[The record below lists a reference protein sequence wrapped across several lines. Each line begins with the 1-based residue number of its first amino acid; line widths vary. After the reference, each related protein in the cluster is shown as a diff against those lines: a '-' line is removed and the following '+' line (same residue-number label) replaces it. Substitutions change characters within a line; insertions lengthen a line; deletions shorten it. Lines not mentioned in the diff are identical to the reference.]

1 MVEKDTKLR
10 FKLCKIFAIAFCL
23 AVSVDAMAT
32 YYQASSVPDATR
44 PRPAEITKPA
54 VIEFKGEIQPQ
65 LKMYFDNR
73 FEMARR
79 AGVDLLIIEIDSPG
93 GLKQESLEM
102 ARKLRDCQWAYTVAI
117 ISNEAISGGALV
129 ALGCDEI
136 LIDPNAKFG
145 DIGEIGFDLEQGAF
159 RLIEPKLES
168 YLSRDARDLAESKG
182 RSPDL
187 AEALID
193 KDVLVYQKPNPEN
206 PDGTPLFQSVRSD
219 SAEKPAA
226 PWQLI
231 PESGPERFLTL
242 SGQRTLQL
250 GLAQGMAT
258 TPDALANEFNF
269 PEDSIKVYSLKLTDK
284 VAHFLNN
291 PIVTVLLI
299 LFGMVAL
306 YIEFSAPGLGVGGL
320 LSGLAALL
328 FFWSRFL
335 AGTSGWLEVI
345 LFLGGVAFIFA
356 ELFIIPGFGV
366 SGLTGIAL
374 LFVSVVLA
382 GQNFVLPATPEQWD
396 QSIGTSFTLMIS
408 CVAFLLAAMFITK
421 KMGSIPILNKMILS
435 TEPFASQ
442 KPTTDAS
449 GKPIPTPHPLVSVG
463 DWGESES
470 LLRPAGRAKFDN
482 RSIDVVSDGAFVE
495 AGVSVRVIEIQGS
508 IIRVTQVDQKVDRK
522 DEEPN
527 SSP

>member
-1 MVEKDTKLR
+1 MVENNTKQTQ
-10 FKLCKIFAIAFCL
+10 KLCKLFAVALCL
-23 AVSVDAMAT
+23 AGSVEALGAL
-32 YYQASSVPDATR
+32 YQTSSVPDATR
-44 PRPAEITKPA
+44 PRPDKITKPA

-79 AGVDLLIIEIDSPG
+79 VGVDLLIIEIDSPG
-93 GLKQESLEM
+93 GLKQESLEI

-136 LIDPNAKFG
+136 LINPNAKFG
-145 DIGEIGFDLEQGAF
+145 DIGEIGFDPEQGAF
-159 RLIEPKLES
+159 RLIEPKIES
-168 YLSRDARDLAESKG
+168 YLSRDARDLSESKG

-193 KDVLVYQKPNPEN
+193 KDVLVYQKPDPQNLE
-206 PDGTPLFQSVRSD
+206 GFPLFQSVRSD
-219 SAEKPAA
+219 AAEKPTA
-226 PWQLI
+226 PWKLI
-231 PESGPERFLTL
+231 PETGPERFLTL

-250 GLAQGMAT
+250 GLAQGLAP

-269 PEDSIKVYSLKLTDK
+269 PKDSIKVYSLKLTDK
-284 VAHFLNN
+284 VAYLLNN
-291 PIVTVLLI
+291 PIITAMLI

-306 YIEFSAPGLGVGGL
+306 YFEFSAPGLGAGGL
-320 LSGLAALL
+320 LSGLAAVL

-345 LFLGGVAFIFA
+345 LFLCGVAFIFT

-374 LFVSVVLA
+374 LFSSVVLA
-382 GQNFVLPATPEQWD
+382 GQNFLLPATPEQLN
-396 QSIGTSFTLMIS
+396 QSIGSAFTLLIS
-408 CVAFLLAAMFITK
+408 CVAFVVTAIFITK

-435 TEPFASQ
+435 TEPLTPEKTSTDSAV
-442 KPTTDAS
+442 KPTQR
-449 GKPIPTPHPLVSVG
+449 PHSTVSVG
-463 DWGESES
+463 DRGESES
-470 LLRPAGRAKFDN
+470 LLRPAGRAKFND
-482 RSIDVVSDGAFVE
+482 RSIDVVSDGAFVDS
-495 AGVSVRVIEIQGS
+495 GVAVRVIEIQGS
-508 IIRVTQVDQKVDRK
+508 IVRVCQAS
-522 DEEPN
+522 EEPT
-527 SSP
+527 S

>member
-1 MVEKDTKLR
+1 MVEKNTKLR
-10 FKLCKIFAIAFCL
+10 IKLCKFFAIALCL
-23 AVSVDAMAT
+23 AVTANALAMT
-32 YYQASSVPDATR
+32 YQASSVPDATR
-44 PRPAEITKPA
+44 PRPPQFTKPA

-79 AGVDLLIIEIDSPG
+79 DGADLLIIEIDSPG

-102 ARKLRDCQWAYTVAI
+102 ARKLRDCQWAYTVAV

-145 DIGEIGFDLEQGAF
+145 DIGEIGFDLEEGAF

-193 KDVLVYQKPNPEN
+193 KDVLVYQKPDPEN
-206 PDGTPLFQSVRSD
+206 PEGTPLFQSVRTD

-226 PWQLI
+226 PWELI

-269 PEDSIKVYSLKLTDK
+269 PIDSIQVYSLKLTDK

-291 PIVTVLLI
+291 PIVTALLI

-320 LSGLAALL
+320 LSGLAAVL

-345 LFLGGVAFIFA
+345 LFLAGVAFIFA

-366 SGLTGIAL
+366 SGLAGIGL
-374 LFVSVVLA
+374 LFVSVILA
-382 GQNFVLPATPEQWD
+382 GQNFVLPETTEQWD
-396 QSIGTSFTLMIS
+396 QSIASSFTVMIS
-408 CVAFLLAAMFITK
+408 CVAFVLAAIFITR

-435 TEPFASQ
+435 TEPLTAQ
-442 KPTTDAS
+442 KTATNSS
-449 GKPIPTPHPLVSVG
+449 GKPAQAPHPLVSVG

-470 LLRPAGRAKFDN
+470 LLRPAGRAKFND

-495 AGVSVRVIEIQGS
+495 AGVAVRVIEIQGS
-508 IIRVTQVDQKVDRK
+508 IIRVAQVDQKNRDS
-522 DEEPN
+522 D
-527 SSP
+527 S

>member
-1 MVEKDTKLR
+1 MVEKNTKLG
-10 FKLCKIFAIAFCL
+10 FNLCKFFATALFL
-23 AVSVDAMAT
+23 AVTADALGAI
-32 YYQASSVPDATR
+32 YQAASVPDATR
-44 PRPAEITKPA
+44 PRPAKITNPA
-54 VIEFKGEIQPQ
+54 VIEFKGEIQSQ

-93 GLKQESLEM
+93 GLKLESLEM

-145 DIGEIGFDLEQGAF
+145 DIGEIGYDPEQGAF

-193 KDVLVYQKPNPEN
+193 KDVLVYQKPDPKDLEG
-206 PDGTPLFQSVRSD
+206 PPLFRSVRSD
-219 SAEKPAA
+219 AAEKPAT
-226 PWQLI
+226 PWQLV

-250 GLAQGMAT
+250 GIAQGMAT
-258 TPDALANEFNF
+258 TPEALANEFKF
-269 PEDSIKVYSLKLTDK
+269 PRESIKVYSLKLTDK

-291 PIVTVLLI
+291 PIITVLLI
-299 LFGMVAL
+299 LFGMIAL
-306 YIEFSAPGLGVGGL
+306 YFELSAPGLGVGGL
-320 LSGLAALL
+320 LSGFAAVL

-345 LFLGGVAFIFA
+345 LFLAGIAFIFA

-366 SGLTGIAL
+366 SGIAGIAM
-374 LFVSVVLA
+374 LFSSVVLA
-382 GQNFVLPATPEQWD
+382 GQNFVLPATPDQWD
-396 QSIGTSFTLMIS
+396 RSIASTFTL
-408 CVAFLLAAMFITK
+408 LLACTGFIVAAIFITK

-435 TEPFASQ
+435 TKPFSSQ
-442 KPTTDAS
+442 NTLTDSA
-449 GKPIPTPHPLVSVG
+449 GKPVPAPHPVVSVG
-463 DWGESES
+463 DWGKSES
-470 LLRPAGRAKFDN
+470 QLRPAGRAKFND

-495 AGVSVRVIEIQGS
+495 AGVPIRVIEIQGS
-508 IIRVTQVDQKVDRK
+508 IIRVTQVDRK
-522 DEEPN
+522 IPDAN
-527 SSP
+527 S

>member
-1 MVEKDTKLR
+1 MVENNTKPAT
-10 FKLCKIFAIAFCL
+10 KLCKFFAIALCL
-23 AVSVDAMAT
+23 AVSAEALGVL
-32 YYQASSVPDATR
+32 YQASSVPDATR
-44 PRPAEITKPA
+44 PRPTKITKPA
-54 VIEFKGEIQPQ
+54 VIEFKGEIKPQ

-145 DIGEIGFDLEQGAF
+145 DIGEIGFDPEEGAF
-159 RLIEPKLES
+159 RLIEPKIES

-187 AEALID
+187 AEAFID
-193 KDVLVYQKPNPEN
+193 KDVLVYQKPNPLN
-206 PDGTPLFQSVRSD
+206 PAGAPLFQSVRSD
-219 SAEKPAA
+219 AAEKPTA
-226 PWQLI
+226 PWELV
-231 PESGPERFLTL
+231 PETGPERFLTL

-269 PEDSIKVYSLKLTDK
+269 PKDSIKVYSLKLTDK

-291 PIVTVLLI
+291 PIITALLI

-306 YIEFSAPGLGVGGL
+306 YFEFSAPGLGVGGL
-320 LSGLAALL
+320 LSGLAAVL

-374 LFVSVVLA
+374 LFISVILA
-382 GQNFVLPATPEQWD
+382 GQNFVLPATSEQWD
-396 QSIGTSFTLMIS
+396 QSMASAFTLLIS
-408 CVAFLLAAMFITK
+408 CVAFMVAAIFITK

-435 TEPFASQ
+435 TEPFAS
-442 KPTTDAS
+442 KKTSTDSS

-470 LLRPAGRAKFDN
+470 LLRPAGRAKFND

-495 AGVSVRVIEIQGS
+495 AGVPVRVIEIQGS
-508 IIRVTQVDQKVDRK
+508 IIRVTQVSQTPKSEAVD
-522 DEEPN
+522 
-527 SSP
+527 

>member
-10 FKLCKIFAIAFCL
+10 SRLCKFFAIALCS
-23 AVSVDAMAT
+23 AVSINALASL
-32 YYQASSVPDATR
+32 YQEGSVPDATR
-44 PRPAEITKPA
+44 SRPDIFTKPA

-73 FEMARR
+73 FEIARR
-79 AGVDLLIIEIDSPG
+79 SGADLLIIEIDSPG

-136 LIDPNAKFG
+136 QIDPNAKFG

-187 AEALID
+187 AEALVD
-193 KDVLVYQKPNPEN
+193 KDVLVYQKPDPES
-206 PDGTPLFQSVRSD
+206 PEGVPLFQSVRSD
-219 SAEKPAA
+219 SPNQPTA
-226 PWQLI
+226 PWELI

-250 GLAQGMAT
+250 GLAQGMT
-258 TPDALANEFNF
+258 TNPEALANEFNF
-269 PEDSIKVYSLKLTDK
+269 QQNSIKVYSLQLADK
-284 VAHFLNN
+284 IAHVLNN

-299 LFGMVAL
+299 LFGMIAL

-320 LSGLAALL
+320 LSGLAAVL

-345 LFLGGVAFIFA
+345 LFLAGVAFIFA
-356 ELFIIPGFGV
+356 ELFIIPGFGI

-382 GQNFVLPATPEQWD
+382 GQNFVLPTTSDQWD
-396 QSIGTSFTLMIS
+396 QSIGASFTLMVS
-408 CVAFLLAAMFITK
+408 CVAFLVAAFFITK
-421 KMGSIPILNKMILS
+421 KMGSIPILNKMILP
-435 TEPFASQ
+435 TEPFGSQ
-442 KPTTDAS
+442 KSPTDAS
-449 GKPIPTPHPLVSVG
+449 GKPIQTPHPLVSVG

-470 LLRPAGRAKFDN
+470 LLRPAGRAKFNN

-495 AGVSVRVIEIQGS
+495 SGVTVRVIEIQGS
-508 IIRVTQVDQKVDRK
+508 IIRVTQVDPKAPEQD
-522 DEEPN
+522 
-527 SSP
+527 S